1 LPDNPPNT
9 PNPPNVPG
17 SNPSSP
23 TAPNAPVSISTKD
36 SPSTTA
42 TSPPAPA
49 PPPPKPVAKKDAG
62 PRKSHTWIW
71 IILVILL
78 LVGIFYFYRQHQKAA
93 QAAAQAKQPRPSA
106 PISTTTAR
114 TGDIGV
120 YINALGTVTPVYTAT
135 ITSRVDGQ
143 ITNVAYREGQMVHK
157 GDLLIEIDPR
167 PFQAALLQAQGTLAK
182 DEAVLNEARIDLT
195 RFQQA
200 YDRNAIAKQQL
211 DDQGQL
217 VKQDEGTVKQDQ
229 GTVAAAA
236 TNLDYTRIIAPI
248 EGRVGLRLVDPGN
261 IVTSGSTTPLV
272 VITQLQPITV
282 IFSVAEDYL
291 PQIQKQLRG
300 NQKLPVDA
308 FARDQSTKLASGSLL
323 TLDNQIDQ
331 TTGTVKLKAIFDNH
345 DTELF
350 PNQFVNARLL
360 VDTQRG
366 VTLLPTAAIQRN
378 AQGTFI
384 YVISSDNTANLRSV
398 TVGTTDAS
406 TAAVQGVNAG
416 EVVAVNGFDKLQN
429 GGKVTINN
437 KPAGG
442 ANGGNNGTNGN
453 SSTANGSNN
462 GTSSSNSTANGNGA
476 NKNGNATPTP
486 NTNSNT
492 GGGTHP

>member
-9 PNPPNVPG
+9 PNSPNVPG
-17 SNPSSP
+17 SGNHPSASG
-23 TAPNAPVSISTKD
+23 TTISTAN

-49 PPPPKPVAKKDAG
+49 PPPPKPVAQRDAG
-62 PRKSHTWIW
+62 PRESHTWVW
-71 IILVILL
+71 VVVVILL
-78 LVGIFYFYRQHQKAA
+78 LLGVLYFYRQHQKAA
-93 QAAAQAKQPRPSA
+93 QATAQAKLPRPSA

-167 PFQAALLQAQGTLAK
+167 PFQAALTQAQGTLAK
-182 DEAVLNEARIDLT
+182 DEAVLNEAKIDLT

-236 TNLDYTRIIAPI
+236 TNLDYTRIVAPI

-300 NQKLPVDA
+300 SQKLPVDA

-331 TTGTVKLKAIFDNH
+331 TTGTVKLKAIFDNR

-384 YVISSDNTANLRSV
+384 YVISSDNTANLRNV

-437 KPAGG
+437 KNASGG
-442 ANGGNNGTNGN
+442 NAGNNGTSPN
-453 SSTANGSNN
+453 S
-462 GTSSSNSTANGNGA
+462 STANGNGA
-476 NKNGNATPTP
+476 NKNANAPASP
-486 NTNSNT
+486 NTNSST
-492 GGGTHP
+492 GGGTRP